1 MTTTAAAAAVGAVAG
16 CGWVMLRM
24 AALRPFLRGC
34 VVVDVDD
41 DGWERMRGLGCL
53 VLFVAVAAAAVRYW
67 KGTLRM
73 VVVVEVWS
81 REKLRREGSV
91 WSGWRL
97 WGVFWRM
104 APLVADWGM
113 RLACLFVW
121 SARVMA

>member
-1 MTTTAAAAAVGAVAG
+1 MTTTAAVAVAAAG

-53 VLFVAVAAAAVRYW
+53 VLFVVVAAVRYW

-97 WGVFWRM
+97 WGVCWRM